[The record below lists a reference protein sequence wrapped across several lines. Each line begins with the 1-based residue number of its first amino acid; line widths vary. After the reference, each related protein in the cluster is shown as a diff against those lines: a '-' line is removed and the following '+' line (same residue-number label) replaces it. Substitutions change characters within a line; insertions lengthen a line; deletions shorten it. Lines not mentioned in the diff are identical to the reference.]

1 MTDRQS
7 RVLEFIRIYWE
18 MKKRSPTL
26 QEIAVGLEMK
36 SRSNI
41 HRIVHSLEKKGLL
54 RIEPRQFRAI
64 TVR

>member
-1 MTDRQS
+1 
-7 RVLEFIRIYWE
+7 
-18 MKKRSPTL
+18 
-26 QEIAVGLEMK
+26 MK

-64 TVR
+64 TVK